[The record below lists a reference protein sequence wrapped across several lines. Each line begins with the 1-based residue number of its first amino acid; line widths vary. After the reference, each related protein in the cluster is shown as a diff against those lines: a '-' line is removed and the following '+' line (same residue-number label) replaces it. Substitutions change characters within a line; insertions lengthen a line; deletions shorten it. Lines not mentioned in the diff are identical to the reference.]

1 MKTHPWLQE
10 LAALHPGREK
20 PEAQRRLEMR
30 SDARFDPRAEARA
43 EPRADARV
51 ETRTAPAYSVS
62 FATQASE
69 IAEAQRL
76 RYKVFAEEMGAK
88 LASAPRHPGEAG
100 YDIDE
105 YDMHCEHLLVRDE
118 SDGRVVGAYRL
129 LPPENARRIGRLY
142 SESEFDLTRLA
153 HLRGRM
159 VEAGRSCVHWDHRN
173 GAVIM
178 LLWAGIARYMK
189 RYGYEYLIGCASVS
203 LRDGGHAAA
212 NLYASLKADE
222 FVAPEYRVFPRLP
235 LPYEKLRTADP
246 TPVPPLV
253 KGYLRAGA
261 KVGGAPAWDPDF
273 NTADLFVFLPM
284 SAMNPRY
291 AKHFF

>member
-1 MKTHPWLQE
+1 MKIQTWQKPPAGNTGRDNNKDVHGKTE
-10 LAALHPGREK
+10 PGYTLSF
-20 PEAQRRLEMR
+20 A
-30 SDARFDPRAEARA
+30 SDA
-43 EPRADARV
+43 
-51 ETRTAPAYSVS
+51 
-62 FATQASE
+62 SE
-69 IAEAQRL
+69 VAEAQRL

-88 LASAPRHPGEAG
+88 LASAPSDGAPG

-105 YDMHCEHLLVRDE
+105 YDMHCEHLLVRE
-118 SDGRVVGAYRL
+118 ETEGKVVGAYRL

-142 SESEFDLTRLA
+142 SESEFDLSRLD
-153 HLRGRM
+153 HLRAQI

-178 LLWAGIARYMK
+178 MLWTGLARYMR

-212 NLYASLKADE
+212 NLYASLPPED
-222 FVAPEYRVFPRLP
+222 FVAPEYRVFPRVP
-235 LPYEKLRTADP
+235 LPYEKLRTNDV

-253 KGYLRAGA
+253 KGYLRVGA
-261 KVGGAPAWDPDF
+261 KIGGAPAWDPDF
-273 NTADLFVFLPM
+273 NTADLFTFMPM
-284 SAMNPRY
+284 SGMNPRY